1 MAAPILQVD
10 YDRLAAV
17 ARQFGRNAEV
27 VASLQGQVQRSAQAL
42 RAGGWQGRGSAVF
55 FVEMDDEIAPALQRL
70 AAALRQ
76 AQDVSIQSGHLM
88 RQAEEEAAEPFRGRD
103 ASGNGSTTTASG
115 SSLSPAGEHNDPAIL
130 NMTETSGNLA
140 EWLWD
145 RVGQLAEKADTVKD
159 GVTVTAAALLARGL
173 KEGSQ
178 YQDEVIVAAPA
189 TPKFLEALGIN
200 KGWLRNQAGLA
211 KTLTHIKAE
220 NLAGHISRRAGS
232 LGVLDGVIAV
242 GKGVSAIADVWQAR
256 SDEYASYTASRRAA
270 AMLVDASLELIPIV
284 TEVTGAI
291 VGTKLGVHGGVWVMG
306 ALGTIGL
313 PGAGSLVGVATG
325 ALLGGV
331 FGGIVGE
338 EIGGK
343 TGNNVANYIQDQWR
357 ESMIRF
363 LDERIAQP
371 VVLEINKVTQIM
383 DSILLVL
390 PDPLYRKEVVI

>member
-27 VASLQGQVQRSAQAL
+27 VASLQDQVQRSAQAL
-42 RAGGWQGRGSAVF
+42 RAGGWQGRGSAAF
-55 FVEMDDEIAPALQRL
+55 FAEMDKEITPALQRL
-70 AAALRQ
+70 TSALRQ
-76 AQDVSIQSGHLM
+76 AQDVSIQIGHLM

-178 YQDEVIVAAPA
+178 YQDEVIIAAPA
-189 TPKFLEALGIN
+189 IPKFLEALGIN

-284 TEVTGAI
+284 TEVTGGI
-291 VGTKLGVHGGVWVMG
+291 VGTKLGVYIGGAFMG
-306 ALGTIGL
+306 IEGSVV
-313 PGAGSLVGVATG
+313 PGAGTALGVAIG
-325 ALLGGV
+325 ALIGGAV
-331 FGGIVGE
+331 GGIAGDLAGR
-338 EIGGK
+338 I
-343 TGNNVANYIQDQWR
+343 TGNIAANYMADHWR
-357 ESMIRF
+357 AEIIDFIDRQA
-363 LDERIAQP
+363 AQP
-371 VVLEINKVTQIM
+371 VIEAINKVTQK
-383 DSILLVL
+383 DFLNFNLFALQS
-390 PDPLYRKEVVI
+390 